1 MPRSLYHADYEALR
15 ARLRSARMRAGLTQA
30 QMARA
35 LRVGQSYV
43 SKLER
48 GENFMDVL
56 LFARWF
62 QVCRLKPGA
71 VLDGLLDR
79 AVCGDEA
86 PDGDAVGTPD
96 AAASHG
102 WGTKN
107 DLTPFFAQAQGAGA
121 GGATPPEAAPPTA
134 TSSFNGV

>member
-1 MPRSLYHADYEALR
+1 MPRSLYHADYAALR
-15 ARLRSARMRAGLTQA
+15 SRLRSARVQAGLTQA

-62 QVCRLKPGA
+62 QACRL
-71 VLDGLLDR
+71 
-79 AVCGDEA
+79 
-86 PDGDAVGTPD
+86 
-96 AAASHG
+96 
-102 WGTKN
+102 
-107 DLTPFFAQAQGAGA
+107 
-121 GGATPPEAAPPTA
+121 
-134 TSSFNGV
+134 